1 MADRQPDPS
10 RSESGLWQR
19 LVDPALHSQVRRKL
33 LSLSFFINLLGL
45 ATPVFVLQTYDRVIM
60 HAGISTLQA
69 LVAGV
74 VAASLLALAANLEGV
89 LEFMRANGMGSA
101 GFWEDE

>member
-1 MADRQPDPS
+1 MADRQPDRS
-10 RSESGLWQR
+10 RNQSRLWDR
-19 LVDPALHSQVRRKL
+19 LVDPALQSRVRRKL

-74 VAASLLALAANLEGV
+74 VLFGSMTRRHSLLLLWNCLMPSS
-89 LEFMRANGMGSA
+89 LP
-101 GFWEDE
+101 